1 MQRTVLLVTFS
12 FAVAACASGWDEIQL
27 QQAATAGVDYG
38 RAYKR
43 AYAGHEDGLAT
54 MFRVTSAL
62 DGGGAEAHSGD
73 LQKLLTMYGDA
84 RFRSVLRRE
93 SPKVRQSVIDSLD
106 FAFLVYV
113 RQPNWSAQF
122 PQTYAIAPHPVL
134 RLPRPKT

>member
-1 MQRTVLLVTFS
+1 LT
-12 FAVAACASGWDEIQL
+12 
-27 QQAATAGVDYG
+27 
-38 RAYKR
+38 
-43 AYAGHEDGLAT
+43 T
-54 MFRVTSAL
+54 MFRVTPAL
-62 DGGGAEAHSGD
+62 DGGGSEGHSYD

-113 RQPNWSAQF
+113 RQPNWSSQF

-134 RLPRPKT
+134 RLPRPGT